1 MIREIGSGDSPT
13 ATVGARC
20 LWDETY
26 SPAVGQLECIL
37 SYCDNITDTPNTDGS
52 NYNFIWDNKV
62 VPLNDVVQYP
72 CKAGMKV
79 ENETDTKEE
88 ADSFIRIKCGQ
99 DGMFR
104 YPSPWPKCYDNVI
117 CEDPGTP
124 ADFNSTSY
132 TTTTTT
138 TTTPKPW
145 VAYDVRSS
153 TYLKITGANSVG
165 NRLGTRIGQSNPL
178 ECCNDCRA
186 EHGTRIN
193 LIRHG
198 ISGQWCEC
206 FSYNGNLDGKFHSGS
221 NSRTTTRC
229 GDPRDDGFPLEG
241 RRKKRA
247 VEYTFETSG
256 TSLTYKSMISY
267 HCSDPRQYIYQASQQ
282 EAQLRYS
289 ECQWKKKFTVNVT
302 ELECRIHHCSH
313 PHLHPGSHEPPP
325 SENNLNL
332 LTPFNHWTLAHWH
345 ISFGSQITY
354 VCPANQFFEEPD
366 PVVVSPVQRSLDVE
380 CLTTGTYAIPPNTQ
394 YPKWPNCTATVR
406 CGQPPPK
413 PVDGAING
421 TFGFDG
427 SIEWLYD
434 APDLQDTYDTWVE
447 YRCANGSQFDTND
460 DGLGDEVFLRSR
472 CQWDKTWSLP
482 ALPPCYVTQCVLPF
496 PLPADTYLEE
506 ITNAWT
512 DVDSKKE
519 YRCQNN
525 TGGVATMFWESDR
538 TKSTFSMHCKPDGTY
553 DFNGARETWPTC
565 LTGKNM
571 HRHLHH

>member
-1 MIREIGSGDSPT
+1 
-13 ATVGARC
+13 
-20 LWDETY
+20 
-26 SPAVGQLECIL
+26 
-37 SYCDNITDTPNTDGS
+37 
-52 NYNFIWDNKV
+52 
-62 VPLNDVVQYP
+62 
-72 CKAGMKV
+72 MKV
-79 ENETDTKEE
+79 ENYTNTKEE
-88 ADSFIRIKCGQ
+88 ADSFIRIKCGE

-124 ADFNSTSY
+124 AEFNSTSY

-145 VAYDVRSS
+145 VAYDVRYS
-153 TYLKITGANSVG
+153 TFLKTGSGSGSVG
-165 NRLGTRIGQSNPL
+165 NRLGTRISQSNPL
-178 ECCNDCRA
+178 ECCNVCRA
-186 EHGTRIN
+186 VYGTRTN

-206 FSYNGNLDGKFHSGS
+206 FSYHGNLDGKFHNGAS
-221 NSRTTTRC
+221 SRTTTRC
-229 GDPRDDGFPLEG
+229 GDPRDDGFPLEEG
-241 RRKKRA
+241 RKKRA
-247 VEYTFETSG
+247 AVDYTFETSG
-256 TSLTYKSMISY
+256 TSLAYKTMISY
-267 HCSDPRQYIYQASQQ
+267 HCSDPRQYIYQAGQQ
-282 EAQLRYS
+282 EAQYRYS
-289 ECQWKKKFTVNVT
+289 ECQWKKKFTVNNVT

-325 SENNLNL
+325 TENNLNL
-332 LTPFNHWTLAHWH
+332 VTPYNHWTLGHWH

-354 VCPANQFFEEPD
+354 FCPANQFFEEPD
-366 PVVVSPVQRSLDVE
+366 PVVVSPVQRSLEIE
-380 CLTTGTYAIPPNTQ
+380 CLTSGTYAIPPNTQ

-413 PVDGAING
+413 PVNGAING

-427 SIEWLYD
+427 SIDWLND

-447 YRCANGSQFDTND
+447 YRCADGSQFDTNQD
-460 DGLGDEVFLRSR
+460 NLGDEIFLRSR

-482 ALPPCYVTQCVLPF
+482 VLPPCYVTQCVLPF
-496 PLPADTYLEE
+496 PLPTDTYLEE

-525 TGGVATMFWESDR
+525 SDGVAAMFWQTDR
-538 TKSTFSMHCKPDGTY
+538 TKSTFSMVCKPDGTY
-553 DFNGARETWPTC
+553 DFNGARENWPTC
-565 LTGKNM
+565 LTGG
-571 HRHLHH
+571 RIWTYQSCEV